1 MYKTFVIL
9 CCIASAMCAPN
20 RDECERKCT
29 LILKPICGSDGQTY
43 SNQCLMEAAACRSNT
58 EITVAHDGPCADAL
72 SATSKR
78 CQKGCTKEL
87 NLMCGSDGVT
97 YGNKCLFEIAACEAN
112 MEISIAHARPC
123 KTAYRCQSK
132 ACTREFR
139 PVCGTDGK
147 TYGNEC
153 MLRNAGCESNMQITK
168 AHEGPCSVAL
178 SGCQKPC
185 TRELNLMCGSDG
197 VTYNNKCLFEIAA
210 CEANMEISIAHA
222 GPCKTAYR
230 CQSKACTIEFR
241 PVCGA

>member
-1 MYKTFVIL
+1 
-9 CCIASAMCAPN
+9 
-20 RDECERKCT
+20 
-29 LILKPICGSDGQTY
+29 
-43 SNQCLMEAAACRSNT
+43 
-58 EITVAHDGPCADAL
+58 
-72 SATSKR
+72 
-78 CQKGCTKEL
+78 
-87 NLMCGSDGVT
+87 
-97 YGNKCLFEIAACEAN
+97 
-112 MEISIAHARPC
+112 MEISSAHAGPC

-178 SGCQKPC
+178 LGCQKPC

-222 GPCKTAYR
+222 GPCETTYR
-230 CQSKACTIEFR
+230 CQSKACTREFR
-241 PVCGA
+241 PVCGTDGKTYGNECMLRNAGCESNMQIIKAHEGACSVALSGCQKPCTRELNLMCGSDGVTYANKCLFEIAACEANNGISIAHAGPCETDYRCQSEACTREFRPVCGT